1 MSRVPAG
8 STPNLNQLR
17 ANSSW
22 VEHRTI
28 LPGSSY
34 SSNDLIGNRPE
45 RRFRH
50 SWNRPPRAGGATLGD
65 RSTQRCSVR
74 SILRVSEPEA
84 TGARVDQFIVYA
96 AYGSSCMPP
105 TARSCTSSRH
115 SAGPRHAEG
124 AAPAAGPP
132 DGAAVNHTLIHAPA
146 AGTGPRSAHPAP
158 GTRPASSRG
167 RMPQRCSP
175 LLSACHS
182 TCSSSPSVRQY
193 SACEPPLA
201 GLRRAVKPA
210 PLPGCTR
217 RMDQS
222 GKATLTRANSAAGV
236 QLTSR
241 RPHPP
246 GPEHGPGQVARHT
259 AQHAAAAA
267 RRRPRPADAGRP
279 HLGAVNR
286 SACLKNAD
294 RLPSV
299 TTMHAHT

>member
-1 MSRVPAG
+1 MRVPA
-8 STPNLNQLR
+8 S
-17 ANSSW
+17 
-22 VEHRTI
+22 
-28 LPGSSY
+28 
-34 SSNDLIGNRPE
+34 
-45 RRFRH
+45 
-50 SWNRPPRAGGATLGD
+50 
-65 RSTQRCSVR
+65 
-74 SILRVSEPEA
+74 
-84 TGARVDQFIVYA
+84 
-96 AYGSSCMPP
+96 SSCMPP

-124 AAPAAGPP
+124 AAPAAGPSTGQP
-132 DGAAVNHTLIHAPA
+132 APSPSEQAWDDHRRQQGQQRGNDHGHEHVGAWLRRLMPSAHSALSPGGAALSHTLIHAPA

-175 LLSACHS
+175 PLPACHS

-193 SACEPPLA
+193 SDCAPPLA

-222 GKATLTRANSAAGV
+222 AKATLTRANSAAGV
-236 QLTSR
+236 QLTPR

-246 GPEHGPGQVARHT
+246 GPEHGPGKVARRS

-286 SACLKNAD
+286 SACLKNAG

-299 TTMHAHT
+299 TTMRAPT